1 MANES
6 RPELLPGTLYLLV
19 LRTLSRGPLH
29 GYAIA
34 KRIKE
39 SSREC
44 LKIEDGSLYPA
55 LNRMLVKG
63 WLASSWGTS
72 ENNRKAR
79 FYKLTPEGR
88 KQLELEA
95 GEFERLAKA
104 IRMVMRTA

>member
-1 MANES
+1 
-6 RPELLPGTLYLLV
+6 
-19 LRTLSRGPLH
+19 
-29 GYAIA
+29 
-34 KRIKE
+34 
-39 SSREC
+39 
-44 LKIEDGSLYPA
+44 
-55 LNRMLVKG
+55 VKG